1 MSSID
6 KIWKWD
12 EVNLKEIAELT
23 ETHNVYVVGVDKRS
37 KTYPQIKFMYVILNQ
52 FSMEFNGTKDAE
64 TVEELKNN
72 FYADYTAAN
81 NLDFFRVVTA
91 SVTQMRMFLDW
102 LIKTMAVE
110 FGFTLAL
117 DLVEEQFKTQWI
129 YALTCARICCVTG
142 KHGADICHVGKS
154 VGMGRDRTELDHTK
168 FKVIALSRALHTQ
181 EHSNPNFL
189 QEHGL
194 YGVTLSKND
203 FQRLNVK
210 GNYIDL
216 TKQ

>member
-12 EVNLKEIAELT
+12 EVNLKEVAELT
-23 ETHNVYVVGVDKRS
+23 ETHNVYVVCVDKRS
-37 KTYPQIKFMYVILNQ
+37 KTYPQIKFMYVIINH
-52 FSMEFNGTKDAE
+52 FSLEFYGTKDKG
-64 TVEELKNN
+64 TIEELKNS
-72 FYADYTAAN
+72 FYADYAAAN

-142 KHGADICHVGKS
+142 EHGADICHVGKA
-154 VGMGRDRTELDHTK
+154 VGMGRDRKTLDHTK
-168 FKVIALSRALHTQ
+168 FRVIALSRKFHMK
-181 EHSNPNFL
+181 EHNNPNFL

-203 FQRLNVK
+203 FKRLNVR
-210 GNYIDL
+210 GNYVEL
-216 TKQ
+216 AK